1 VGDISQYCNGRNY
14 ADLTMSGVKRFS
26 LDEIHHLANTILM
39 DKGFSEEQA
48 GAIAETVT
56 AAERDGCQSH
66 GLFRIPFYV
75 KALLSK
81 HADPRATPTV
91 TVTESAVVHVD
102 AHGGFCPLALR
113 VGEPLLVAKARK
125 HGIAALAIHDTY
137 NIAALWPEVERLAAQ
152 GLVAFA
158 FTAANSFVAPA
169 GGTKP
174 LFGTNPMAFG
184 FPREGQPPLV
194 FDQASSASA
203 RGEIQLHQREG
214 KAIPEGWAIDK
225 DGNPTTD
232 PDAAL
237 AGAQLP
243 FGGHKGSSIAL
254 MVELLAG
261 ALIGD
266 LFSTESTAAD
276 SQRVGAPLGG
286 EFVMAIDPA
295 HCNRSTNHL
304 ARSEQLFADVLEQ
317 PGTRLPSQRRYATR
331 IKHVEEGVDV
341 SLKMLDDL
349 AALQRA

>member
-1 VGDISQYCNGRNY
+1 
-14 ADLTMSGVKRFS
+14 MSGVKRLS
-26 LDEIHHLANTILM
+26 LDEIHQLANAILM
-39 DKGFSEEQA
+39 DKGFSADQA
-48 GAIAETVT
+48 GAIADTVT

-75 KALLSK
+75 KALLNE
-81 HADPRATPTV
+81 HADPQAVPTV
-91 TVTESAVVHVD
+91 SVTDSAVVHVN

-113 VGEPLLVAKARK
+113 VGEPELVAKARK

-137 NIAALWPEVERLAAQ
+137 NIAALWPEVESLASQ

-174 LFGTNPMAFG
+174 LYGTNPMAFG
-184 FPREGQPPLV
+184 FPRQDKPPLV

-225 DGNPTTD
+225 HGAPTID
-232 PDAAL
+232 PDEAL

-276 SQRVGAPLGG
+276 REKVGAPLGG
-286 EFVMAIDPA
+286 EFIMAIDPA
-295 HCNRSTNHL
+295 HCSGSTNHL
-304 ARSEQLFADVLEQ
+304 ARSEQLFADVLAQ
-317 PGTRLPSQRRYATR
+317 PGTRLPSQRRYSTR
-331 IKHVEEGVDV
+331 ARHRADGVDV

-349 AALQRA
+349 AALQHA

>member
-1 VGDISQYCNGRNY
+1 
-14 ADLTMSGVKRFS
+14 MSGVKRLS
-26 LDEIHHLANTILM
+26 LDEIHHLANTLLI
-39 DKGFSEEQA
+39 DKGFSADQA
-48 GAIAETVT
+48 GAIADTVT

-75 KALLSK
+75 KALLNE
-81 HADPRATPTV
+81 HADPRVAPTATV
-91 TVTESAVVHVD
+91 TDSAVVHVD
-102 AHGGFCPLALR
+102 AHGGFCPLSLR

-137 NIAALWPEVERLAAQ
+137 NIAALWPEVERLAEQ

-184 FPREGQPPLV
+184 FPRQDHPPLV

-214 KAIPEGWAIDK
+214 KPIPEGWAVDK
-225 DGNPTTD
+225 DGVPTTD

-266 LFSTESTAAD
+266 LFSSESSAAD
-276 SQRVGAPLGG
+276 SQGVGAPLGG
-286 EFVMAIDPA
+286 EFIMAIDPA
-295 HCNRSTNHL
+295 HCNGSTNHL
-304 ARSEQLFADVLEQ
+304 LRAEQLFADVLEQ
-317 PGTRLPSQRRYATR
+317 PGTRLPSQRRYSTR
-331 IKHVEEGVDV
+331 VKHLEDGVDV
-341 SLKMLDDL
+341 SEKMLDDL
-349 AALQRA
+349 AALQNV